1 MNAVVG
7 RIGSRKTVIIGSFC
21 VSLSLILSS
30 IAGDLITLICV
41 QSILFGKCVCVAGR
55 RGRETSV
62 CHAYNNIY

>member
-7 RIGSRKTVIIGSFC
+7 RLGSRKTVIIGSFC

-41 QSILFGKCVCVAGR
+41 QSILFGKCACVAG
-55 RGRETSV
+55 GRV